1 VEGGSAFTMIVLL
14 MLSAFFSA
22 SEVAY
27 FSLSRIYLKKLEGSN
42 TASAKR
48 TLKLLKRPHR
58 LLITLLLGNTF
69 VNMALASLATLL
81 VIQIAEKTS
90 LNLSW
95 MVSLQV
101 VVTTSLILLFGEIL
115 PKLLALSV
123 AGNFTKFA
131 GIPLM
136 ILQYLLFPIVWLF
149 EKLSNL
155 VSKKQSDEDKL
166 NRGISSDEFR
176 NLIHSD
182 NSTSSLDEGEKQI
195 LASLYRIREAQVS
208 EIMVPRVKIQAINVD
223 AEISEL
229 RELIIKTGYS
239 RIPVFRET
247 IDDIIGLVYVKDF
260 ILDNQR
266 TPIPELMR
274 PAWFVT
280 ENMKVEALLNQLKQR
295 KMQLA
300 VVVDEYGVTSGLV
313 SLEDILEEIVGEIH
327 DEFDQVEA
335 PEILERSPIHF
346 TVSGSC
352 NIRQFNQQFDV
363 DLDPEE
369 YDNLAEYLLS
379 HFNHV
384 PAKGESHVLEDGLQ
398 ILVMESDNKS
408 IKTVD
413 VHLPEKQEDED
424 EI

>member
-1 VEGGSAFTMIVLL
+1 M
-14 MLSAFFSA
+14 
-22 SEVAY
+22 
-27 FSLSRIYLKKLEGSN
+27 
-42 TASAKR
+42 
-48 TLKLLKRPHR
+48 
-58 LLITLLLGNTF
+58 LLGNTF

-335 PEILERSPIHF
+335 PEILERSPS
-346 TVSGSC
+346 TS
-352 NIRQFNQQFDV
+352 Q
-363 DLDPEE
+363 
-369 YDNLAEYLLS
+369 
-379 HFNHV
+379 
-384 PAKGESHVLEDGLQ
+384 
-398 ILVMESDNKS
+398 
-408 IKTVD
+408 
-413 VHLPEKQEDED
+413 
-424 EI
+424 